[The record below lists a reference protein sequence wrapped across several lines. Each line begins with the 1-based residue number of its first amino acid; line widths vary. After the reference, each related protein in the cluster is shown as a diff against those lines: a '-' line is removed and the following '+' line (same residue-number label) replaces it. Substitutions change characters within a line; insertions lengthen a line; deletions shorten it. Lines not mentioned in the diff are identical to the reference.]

1 MEMFQY
7 DFIQRAFIAGLAISF
22 ITPILGLFLIL
33 RRQSLMAD
41 TLSHISLAGVA
52 LGVILG
58 IQPTWTTLFVVV
70 LASLGIEYLR
80 RVYQNFSEIS
90 VALMMSAGM
99 ALALILLS
107 LNSNSGVFKV
117 DQYLFGSIILI
128 QNHEVYLLIALA
140 ITMVLL
146 YIIFRKPLYLV
157 AFDEATAKTVGLP
170 VQMISTCFSILTG
183 IAISIMMPIVG
194 VLLISALIVIPS
206 ATAIRLAKSFEEAII
221 IGFIINLLGI
231 FWGLFVS
238 YQYDTPPGASITLIF
253 ILMFA
258 LVVICQHF
266 RSKIRKKQ
274 QELCKD
280 HES

>member
-58 IQPTWTTLFVVV
+58 VQPTWTTLFVVV

-140 ITMVLL
+140 ITIVLL

-253 ILMFA
+253 ILLFA
-258 LVVICQHF
+258 LVVTCQHF
-266 RSKIRKKQ
+266 WSKIRKKQ